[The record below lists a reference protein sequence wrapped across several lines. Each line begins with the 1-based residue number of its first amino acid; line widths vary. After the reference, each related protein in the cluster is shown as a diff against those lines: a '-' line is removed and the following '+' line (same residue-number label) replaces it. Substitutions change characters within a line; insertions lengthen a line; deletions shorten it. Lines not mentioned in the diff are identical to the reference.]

1 VTRLVVI
8 PDNTVVRVAIT
19 DSSGF
24 YAFSEVE
31 PGTYDIKET
40 NLLTYPLH
48 VSDDG
53 DASDADWEVDD
64 LIGVTL
70 KPDEKDTD
78 NNFVESNNDAITWT
92 VKDDNGRPIAG
103 VPIQLQLIDGATA
116 IVVATTTTDSNGAYK
131 FIEIDPG
138 T

>member
-1 VTRLVVI
+1 M
-8 PDNTVVRVAIT
+8 
-19 DSSGF
+19 
-24 YAFSEVE
+24 
-31 PGTYDIKET
+31 
-40 NLLTYPLH
+40 
-48 VSDDG
+48 
-53 DASDADWEVDD
+53 DD